1 MVIRTPTTHL
11 LQHFPLNGSRQG
23 NCDNSNVARLPLGAR
38 GLGGRGGGGRLLA
51 LLHDLVRNEFRGR
64 QGSVRVGILDC
75 VPQ

>member
-23 NCDNSNVARLPLGAR
+23 NCDNSNVARLPLGDWAGAVAEGASSR
-38 GLGGRGGGGRLLA
+38 SCMTWSEMSSAGGRG
-51 LLHDLVRNEFRGR
+51 V
-64 QGSVRVGILDC
+64 SVWGILDC